1 MAICVARCSPPNA
14 ARQRRAIADI
24 ASSRYSRRCPSS
36 PSARSRDR
44 RRCGSWGPPTAGST
58 LIFGYSNSEQSFVV
72 PTGATLMQVTVVGAA
87 GGSTYPRARP
97 GITPPA
103 VVTVPLSPLI
113 FRRRP
118 SGATSMSRSV
128 ACRSSAETRP
138 DRVGS
143 TGAATA
149 APVQA
154 AGAAR
159 PTCGPCRAVQGHRH
173 WHRNSWSQRA
183 AAEPVSAAP
192 MSTASATCTAA
203 LRATAAVRRLG
214 PRREHRASPA
224 PISMERLTTTTV
236 DTGYVQGGNGGGG
249 ATSSAAGAGAT
260 SARA

>member
-44 RRCGSWGPPTAGST
+44 RRCGSWRAHPPRVARSFSDSRTVSRASSSRRARRSCRSP
-58 LIFGYSNSEQSFVV
+58 LSEPPEAVRI
-72 PTGATLMQVTVVGAA
+72 
-87 GGSTYPRARP
+87 PRARP

-173 WHRNSWSQRA
+173 WHRDLCSQRA

-192 MSTASATCTAA
+192 MSTASATRTAA

-214 PRREHRASPA
+214 PRRSIGLVRPQY
-224 PISMERLTTTTV
+224 RW
-236 DTGYVQGGNGGGG
+236 NG
-249 ATSSAAGAGAT
+249 
-260 SARA
+260 